1 MLEAYKLKPTQI
13 KMITIYNG
21 SKNMIKLS
29 YKSLYSDDLVLLKK
43 FCNSGF
49 KNKAYPE
56 DF

>member
-1 MLEAYKLKPTQI
+1 MLEAYTLKPTQI
-13 KMITIYNG
+13 KMIIIYKG

-29 YKSLYSDDLVLLKK
+29 YELLYSDDLVLLKK

-49 KNKAYPE
+49 KKRAFPQ